1 MATTNDRRADVLYA
15 SLTPQ
20 ERARMLA
27 RLWREHNGR
36 ELDRLRETIPDATA
50 GAAYNRVVTLL
61 RNLNGPMLLA
71 GLAAL
76 RNGLEADGFAL
87 IALNNCVAN
96 RRIARAYLQ
105 RIWRLLAYP
114 VAESEYRALRDIQ
127 RSELWPLD
135 AYAESL
141 AELDGT
147 EPGLHSA
154 VKALL
159 LSLPADLRREYA
171 EPWKLGDPPPHS
183 EAVQEDIRRA
193 DEITARIRRLIDAA
207 IKRGELPKPRR
218 RDGELCLPIGTLRD
232 WGEDTTAE
240 TFEPYGPEYHIPSLE
255 LFGGSCAT
263 WEIHPDNGAE
273 AVRTRRQEMRNVFA
287 SIVAEAGP
295 LADDELAG
303 VDLEPTKTLAERE
316 RSREDVQRIWPW
328 ATVERD
334 AFRGLGARTAIR
346 RAELRAYTDVLEHVQ
361 NEDFGGEDPLAPEAR
376 PFLDAAWASARNVDE
391 IWRDIAEPL
400 APHRPEDVG
409 PWPPPLYDEAYYV
422 STRLGL
428 EQMFRGDYGE

>member
-1 MATTNDRRADVLYA
+1 MAITNDRRADALYA

-27 RLWREHNGR
+27 RHWREHNGR

-87 IALNNCVAN
+87 IALYGCVAA
-96 RRIARAYLQ
+96 RRTAHAHLHRM
-105 RIWRLLAYP
+105 WRLLAYP
-114 VAESEYRALRDIQ
+114 VTEREYRTLRDMQ

-141 AELDGT
+141 AEFDGT

-154 VKALL
+154 VAALL
-159 LSLPADLRREYA
+159 QGLPEHLRREYA
-171 EPWKLGDPPPHS
+171 EPWKLGDPPPTP
-183 EAVQEDIRRA
+183 EAVQDDIRRA

-218 RDGELCLPIGTLRD
+218 EDDERCLSIGTLTD
-232 WGEDTTAE
+232 WGEGTTTE
-240 TFEPYGPEYHIPSLE
+240 TFEPYGPEYHVPALE

-263 WEIHPDNGAE
+263 WEIHPDNDA
-273 AVRTRRQEMRNVFA
+273 AVVRTQRKEMRDVLA
-287 SIVAEAGP
+287 SIVAEAAP
-295 LADDELAG
+295 LADEELAG
-303 VDLEPTKTLAERE
+303 LTLEPPQTRAEQE
-316 RSREDVQRIWPW
+316 RARDDVQRIWPW
-328 ATVERD
+328 ATVERE
-334 AFRGLGARTAIR
+334 AFRGLAARTAIR
-346 RAELRAYTDVLEHVQ
+346 RAELHAYTDVLEHVQ

-376 PFLDAAWASARNVDE
+376 PFVDAAWESARSVDE
-391 IWRDIAEPL
+391 LWRDIAESL
-400 APHRPEDVG
+400 APHRPEDDR
-409 PWPPPLYDEAYYV
+409 PWPPTLDDEAYYA
-422 STRLGL
+422 SIRPGL
-428 EQMFRGDYGE
+428 EQMFREEYGE